1 MACLRYDPA
10 TRTFYPIKFSQMA
23 KPMTGEGVSFKDQI
37 MRGYQ
42 RQEAK
47 GAAINGRKAGI
58 KNIWAKA

>member
-10 TRTFYPIKFSQMA
+10 SRTFYPIKASQLHR
-23 KPMTGEGVSFKDQI
+23 PDTGEHLTFQQQI

-47 GAAINGRKAGI
+47 GALINGRAKGI
-58 KNIWAKA
+58 KKIWNN